1 MWAKQTGV
9 HYRTAY
15 GWWRKGLLPVPAYQT
30 PSGSIMVDVPMDPAV
45 ENRSV
50 VYARVSS
57 HDQSESLNAQVARVS
72 MWATQNGHRVDEI
85 VTEVGS
91 GLNGK
96 RPKFKRLLAD
106 QKVTPII
113 VEHRDRYCRFGAEYI
128 EAALSAQGRRV
139 VIVDETEVDDDLV
152 RDVTEVLTSLCARL
166 YGKRSAKARA
176 AKGLKAVQSSAAGD
190 EGTGD
195 G

>member
-1 MWAKQTGV
+1 MMGV

-15 GWWRKGLLPVPAYQT
+15 DWWRKGQMPVPAYQT
-30 PSGSIMVDVPMDPAV
+30 PSGSIMVDVPMPSDSGG
-45 ENRSV
+45 RCV

-57 HDQSESLNAQVARVS
+57 RDQADGLDSQVARVTV
-72 MWATQNGHRVDEI
+72 WATRNGYSVDEV

-91 GLNGK
+91 ALNGR
-96 RPKFKRLLAD
+96 RPRFKRILAD
-106 QKVTPII
+106 AGVSTIL

-128 EAALSAQGRRV
+128 ESALSAQGREV
-139 VIVDETEVDDDLV
+139 VVVDDAETDDDLV

-166 YGKRSAKARA
+166 YGKRSARARA
-176 AKGLKAVQSSAAGD
+176 AKGVAAAGAA
-190 EGTGD
+190 GGD